1 MCQSLAKA
9 ELNRPKTKTT
19 GRRVVESRF
28 IGDATGLGTR
38 SCGDGQGLGADVNS
52 AAFAYGIE
60 KPDDVA

>member
-1 MCQSLAKA
+1 M
-9 ELNRPKTKTT
+9 
-19 GRRVVESRF
+19 ESRF